1 MLKTRVITA
10 IFLLAGFIGVLFV
23 FPDWIASFVFAMVA
37 ALAAWEW
44 GGFMQVEHRYRQVY
58 ALLTFALTEYLTL
71 SGLSHTLLPWLAI
84 LSVAFW
90 VLAVP
95 CWFVRRWALPKGAA
109 GYLLGWLVI
118 LPTWA
123 ALLALYRRDAWLL
136 LAAMALVW
144 VADIAAYFCG
154 RTFGKHKLAPS
165 ISPGK
170 TREGAYGAVAAVLI
184 YGFALALRQWP
195 DADTSRCIGLAAVLI
210 VLTALSIIGDLF
222 ESLLKRQAGLK
233 DSSNLLPGHGG
244 VLDRIDSQTSTL
256 PLVALYFW
264 WMTA

>member
-10 IFLLAGFIGVLFV
+10 LFLLAGFIGVLFV
-23 FPDWIASFVFAMVA
+23 FPDWVASFAFAVVA
-37 ALAAWEW
+37 GLAAWEW
-44 GGFMQVEHRYRQVY
+44 GGFMQVEPRYRQAY
-58 ALLTFALTEYLTL
+58 ALVTFALAEYLTL
-71 SGLSHTLLPWLAI
+71 SGLNLVLLPCLCAAAI
-84 LSVAFW
+84 AFW
-90 VLAVP
+90 VFAVP
-95 CWFVRRWALPKGAA
+95 FWFAKRWALPKTTV
-109 GYLLGWLVI
+109 GYLLGWVVV

-123 ALLALYRRDAWLL
+123 SLLALYRRDAWLL

-184 YGFALALRQWP
+184 YGFVLALRQWP
-195 DADTSRCIGLAAVLI
+195 DASASRFLGLAAVL
-210 VLTALSIIGDLF
+210 VALTVLSIVGDLF

-264 WMTA
+264 WMSA

>member
-10 IFLLAGFIGVLFV
+10 VFLLAGFVGVLFV
-23 FPDWIASFVFAMVA
+23 FPDWVASFVFAAVA

-44 GGFMQVEHRYRQVY
+44 GGFMRADARLRVAY
-58 ALLTFALTEYLTL
+58 ALITFGLAEYLTL
-71 SGLSHTLLPWLAI
+71 SGANAVLLPWLSLAS
-84 LSVAFW
+84 LVFW
-90 VLAVP
+90 VAIVP
-95 CWFVRRWALPKGAA
+95 AWFVRRWSLSKGAA

-123 ALLALYRRDAWLL
+123 ALLALYRRDALVL

-154 RTFGKHKLAPS
+154 RAFGRNKLAPT

-170 TREGAYGAVAAVLI
+170 TREGAYGAVVAVLV
-184 YGFALALRQWP
+184 YGFILALRQWP
-195 DADTSRCIGLAAVLI
+195 EAGAVRYAGLAVVLLA
-210 VLTALSIIGDLF
+210 LTVLSIMGDLF
-222 ESLLKRQAGLK
+222 ESLLKRQAELK

-256 PLVALYFW
+256 PLVALYFY
-264 WMTA
+264 WMAA

>member
-10 IFLLAGFIGVLFV
+10 LFLLAGFIGVLFV
-23 FPDWIASFVFAMVA
+23 FPDWVASFVFAGVA

-44 GGFMQVEHRYRQVY
+44 GGFMQAQRHHRLV
-58 ALLTFALTEYLTL
+58 FAFVTLAIAEYLTL
-71 SGLSHTLLPWLAI
+71 SGANQLLLPWLSIAS
-84 LSVAFW
+84 LAFW
-90 VLAVP
+90 VCVVP
-95 CWFVRRWALPKGAA
+95 FWFVRRWPLPKAA
-109 GYLLGWLVI
+109 TGYLLGWLVI

-123 ALLALYRRDAWLL
+123 ALLALYRRDALLL

-144 VADIAAYFCG
+144 IADIAAYFCG
-154 RTFGKHKLAPS
+154 RAFGRNKLAPT

-184 YGFALALRQWP
+184 YGFVLALRQWP
-195 DADTSRCIGLAAVLI
+195 DAGALRFAGLAAVL
-210 VLTALSIIGDLF
+210 VALTVLSIMGDLF

-256 PLVALYFW
+256 PLVALYFY
-264 WMTA
+264 WMAA

>member
-1 MLKTRVITA
+1 MLRTRVVTA
-10 IFLLAGFIGVLFV
+10 LFLLAGFIGVLFV
-23 FPDWIASFVFAMVA
+23 FPDWVASFVFAMVA

-44 GGFMQVEHRYRQVY
+44 GGFMRAETRHRQVY
-58 ALLTFALTEYLTL
+58 AILTFALAEYLTL
-71 SGLSHTLLPWLAI
+71 SGLNQGLLPWLCAAAI
-84 LSVAFW
+84 AFW
-90 VLAVP
+90 VLVVP
-95 CWFVRRWALPKGAA
+95 FWFARRWALPKTVA

-118 LPTWA
+118 LPTWVS
-123 ALLALYRRDAWLL
+123 LLALYRRNAWLL

-154 RTFGKHKLAPS
+154 RAFGKHKLAPS

-195 DADTSRCIGLAAVLI
+195 EAGASRFLGLAAVLI
-210 VLTALSIIGDLF
+210 ALTVLSIVGDLF
-222 ESLLKRQAGLK
+222 ESLLKRQADLK

-244 VLDRIDSQTSTL
+244 VFDRIDSQTSTL

-264 WMTA
+264 WMTT

>member
-1 MLKTRVITA
+1 MLKARVITA
-10 IFLLAGFIGVLFV
+10 VFLLAGFIGVLFFV
-23 FPDWIASFVFAMVA
+23 PDWIASFVFALVA

-44 GGFMQVEHRYRQVY
+44 GGFMQTELRYRQAY
-58 ALLTFALTEYLTL
+58 ALATFALAEYLTL
-71 SGLSHTLLPWLAI
+71 SGLNLALLPWLSAASI
-84 LSVAFW
+84 VFW

-95 CWFVRRWALPKGAA
+95 CWFVRRWTLPKGAR
-109 GYLLGWLVI
+109 GFLLGWLVI
-118 LPTWA
+118 LPTWV

-144 VADIAAYFCG
+144 IADIAAYFCG

-184 YGFALALRQWP
+184 YGIALALRQWP
-195 DADTSRCIGLAAVLI
+195 NAGAARLIGLAAILI
-210 VLTALSIIGDLF
+210 MLTVLSIIGDLF

>member
-1 MLKTRVITA
+1 MLRTRVITA
-10 IFLLAGFIGVLFV
+10 VFLLAGFIGVLFV
-23 FPDWIASFVFAMVA
+23 FPDWVASFVFACVA

-44 GGFMQVEHRYRQVY
+44 GSFMRAAPAYRLAY
-58 ALLTFALTEYLTL
+58 AVTTLAASEYLTL
-71 SGLSHTLLPWLAI
+71 SGLSAALLPWLCLA
-84 LSVAFW
+84 SVAFW
-90 VLAVP
+90 VCIVP
-95 CWFVRRWALPKGAA
+95 LWFARRWALPKTWT

-144 VADIAAYFCG
+144 IADIAAYFCG
-154 RTFGKHKLAPS
+154 RAFGRNKLAPT

-170 TREGAYGAVAAVLI
+170 TREGAYGAVAAVLV
-184 YGFALALRQWP
+184 YGFVLGLRQWP
-195 DADTSRCIGLAAVLI
+195 DADAMRLAGLAAVL
-210 VLTALSIIGDLF
+210 VALTALSIMGDLF
-222 ESLLKRQAGLK
+222 ESLLKRQAELK

-256 PLVALYFW
+256 PLVALYFY
-264 WMTA
+264 WMAA

>member
-10 IFLLAGFIGVLFV
+10 LCLLAGFIGVLFV
-23 FPDWIASFVFAMVA
+23 FPDWVASFVFALVA
-37 ALAAWEW
+37 ALATWEW
-44 GGFMQVEHRYRQVY
+44 AGFMQVELRYKQVY
-58 ALLTFALTEYLTL
+58 ALVTFALVEYLTL
-71 SGLSHTLLPWLAI
+71 SGLNQVLLPWLSAAAI
-84 LSVAFW
+84 IFW
-90 VLAVP
+90 VFIVP
-95 CWFVRRWALPKGAA
+95 LWFSKRWALPKTAA
-109 GYLLGWLVI
+109 GYLLGWLLI

-123 ALLALYRRDAWLL
+123 ALLDLYRRDAWLL

-144 VADIAAYFCG
+144 IADIAAYFCG
-154 RTFGKHKLAPS
+154 RAFGKNKLAPS

-170 TREGAYGAVAAVLI
+170 TREGAYGAAVAVLI
-184 YGFALALRQWP
+184 YGFLLALRQWP
-195 DADTSRCIGLAAVLI
+195 DAGVPRFIGLAVILLA
-210 VLTALSIIGDLF
+210 LTVLSIVGDLF